1 MRDWTAHI
9 TKVEPIDVRK
19 GEGFIDGLD
28 EDGNHV
34 GHYGPI
40 EYSVYPESP
49 VGQVIKKQRLKNKV
63 DIRMA
68 AMKVGIGAVEW
79 SNVER
84 GAMMPSAELA
94 IRMYEAVTP

>member
-9 TKVEPIDVRK
+9 TKVEPIETRK
-19 GEGFIDGLD
+19 SEGFIDGLD

-63 DIRMA
+63 GMRDA
-68 AMKVGIGAVEW
+68 AEKIGLGVVEW
-79 SNVER
+79 SHIER
-84 GAMMPSAELA
+84 GAMIPSAELA